1 MSSVQDLELYYQYL
15 YPYETIVDWLTYNN
29 TRSLN
34 HRELSFQYEGD
45 AVQRYVVFSDAN
57 TMRER
62 MTSRF

>member
-15 YPYETIVDWLTYNN
+15 YPYETIVDWLTYNK
-29 TRSLN
+29 TRALN

-57 TMRER
+57 AMRER